1 MARTTPTH
9 TPALKYILACL
20 VSMALLFSDVNYQ
33 TLSPL
38 RGSVQAVGIYS
49 QLFFATT
56 VSRFLEF
63 TSAYENQRTLTRL
76 NNQLRDELQ
85 EIDSKLFLQKQSQ
98 LITKDM
104 INLQDRLQIL
114 GDQRDGKVLKIASF
128 GLQDYL
134 CCSQH
139 ILHLQNPL
147 QFAILMHQPVAVDK
161 TFIGQTSKT
170 HLNLIE
176 VTLFSDSSHILPVKI
191 DGLHC
196 NARGAGKPRLVR
208 CLASEEFKMSDI
220 QEGSLV
226 LTSGLGGV
234 FPKDVIIGK
243 VLSIYEISNN
253 ELRIDIAL
261 DGNPLDHNYFG
272 ILSGS

>member
-1 MARTTPTH
+1 MARTTPIH

-20 VSMALLFSDVNYQ
+20 VSKALLFSDVSYQ
-33 TLSPL
+33 AFSPL
-38 RGSVQAVGIYS
+38 RDSVQAIGIYS
-49 QLFFATT
+49 QLFFETIT
-56 VSRFLEF
+56 SRLLEYS
-63 TSAYENQRTLTRL
+63 SAYEDQRTLTRL

-85 EIDSKLFLQKQSQ
+85 EIDDKLFLEEQSH
-98 LITKDM
+98 LITNDI

-114 GDQRDGKVLKIASF
+114 GDPGEGKVLKIASF
-128 GLQDYL
+128 SLQDYL

-147 QFAILMHQPVAVDK
+147 QFPILIHQPVAVDE

-170 HLNLIE
+170 YLNLIE
-176 VTLFSDSSHILPVKI
+176 ITLFSDTSHVLPVKI

-208 CLASEEFKMSDI
+208 CIVAGEFKMSDI
-220 QEGSLV
+220 QEASLV
-226 LTSGLGGV
+226 MTSGLGGV
-234 FPKDVIIGK
+234 FPKGVIIGK
-243 VLSIYEISNN
+243 VLSISAISIN
-253 ELRIDIAL
+253 EFRVDIAL